1 MCQFSLS
8 TITQISTPFEQN
20 TLESLFDLTIIHMIQ
35 TGFTNIIYTS
45 KLDEIRDQHMIL
57 SQAQARS
64 KNILSKLGLQ
74 ILLSDNNYIISNQHT
89 I

>member
-64 KNILSKLGLQ
+64 KNILSKLCLQ
-74 ILLSDNNYIISNQHT
+74 ILLSDNNYIISNQHM